1 MPTTTRPYR
10 VLIVD
15 DEESIVRFADRVLRS
30 GGYETAFA
38 FGAAEALEL
47 LTSEPTFDLLL
58 TDLAMP
64 TMNGDELAR
73 RFCEHLSDLKV
84 LYFTGFSDRLFAERH
99 TLRSNEAFLDK
110 PVTATGLL
118 EAVSLLLFGHT
129 RGLQPATRDV
139 PLDPAFRYLDP

>member
-1 MPTTTRPYR
+1 MAYR

-15 DEESIVRFADRVLRS
+15 DEKAILGFVDRVLRKA
-30 GGYETAFA
+30 GYQTTFTL
-38 FGAAEALEL
+38 GAAEALEL
-47 LTSEPTFDLLL
+47 LPVEPPFDLLL
-58 TDLAMP
+58 TDLVMP

-73 RFCEHLSDLKV
+73 RFCQHLSDLKV

-129 RGLQPATRDV
+129 RGLPTNTRDAA
-139 PLDPAFRYLDP
+139 LDPAFRYLDP